1 MTSLPPEPADDSL
14 VAQAEKSC
22 AELER
27 KVSSNSIDLLQV
39 GFRHS
44 LLDGGDDD
52 DEMMMMTMTMMMMMM
67 MMRMMMRRRR
77 RSRI

>member
-52 DEMMMMTMTMMMMMM
+52 DDDEDEDDDEDDDDEEEEEQD
-67 MMRMMMRRRR
+67 MR
-77 RSRI
+77 I

>member
-52 DEMMMMTMTMMMMMM
+52 GEMMMMTMTMMM

>member
-1 MTSLPPEPADDSL
+1 LPPEPADDSL

-39 GFRHS
+39 GFFGI
-44 LLDGGDDD
+44 LCL
-52 DEMMMMTMTMMMMMM
+52 MMMMVMMMMMM
-67 MMRMMMRRRR
+67 TTMRL
-77 RSRI
+77 SGYEDVLYYYK